1 MTFDRF
7 EQTRTAYGKTLAALG
22 SEDGRIVVLTADLA
36 GSTKT
41 NLFAEAYPDR
51 FFNIGVAEA
60 DMMGIAAGLAMG
72 GYRPFASTFAVFATG
87 KAWEQV
93 RQVIAY
99 PKVPV
104 RIVATHAGLTV
115 GEDGASHQML
125 EDIANM
131 RVLPNMT
138 VIVPADAVEAA
149 AVTRFAAG
157 YDEGPV
163 YVRLARAKF
172 PVILEEDYRF
182 ELGRA
187 HILAEGSDVSVFAC
201 GVLVSSVLTARD
213 ALSKDGISVEVV
225 NVSTI
230 KPLDEETLVRSARK
244 TGLVI
249 TAEEHQVNGGLGSAV
264 CELLSENLPTRVI
277 RAGMHDRFG
286 QSGSAD
292 ALLSHYNL
300 DADGMA
306 AAIRQVLENQRT

>member
-7 EQTRTAYGKTLAALG
+7 EETRTAYGKTLASLG
-22 SEDGRIVVLTADLA
+22 SEDNRIVVLTADLA

-41 NLFAEAYPDR
+41 GLFAEAHPDR

-72 GYRPFASTFAVFATG
+72 GYRPFASTFAMFATG

-99 PKVPV
+99 PKIPV
-104 RIVATHAGLTV
+104 RIAATHAGLTV

-125 EDIANM
+125 EDISNM

-149 AVTRFAAG
+149 AVTRFAAA
-157 YDEGPV
+157 YDDGPV

-172 PVILEEDYRF
+172 PVILDEDYQF

-187 HILAEGSDVSVFAC
+187 HVLAEGSDVSVFAC
-201 GVLVSSVLTARD
+201 GVLVSSALAARE
-213 ALSKDGISVEVV
+213 ALSNEGISVEVV

-230 KPLDEETLVRSARK
+230 KPLDGETLVRSAKK

-249 TAEEHQVNGGLGSAV
+249 TAEEHQINGGLGSAV
-264 CELLSENLPTRVI
+264 CELLSEKLPTRVV
-277 RAGMHDRFG
+277 RVGMHDRFG
-286 QSGSAD
+286 QSGPAD
-292 ALLSHYNL
+292 ALLAHYGL
-300 DADGMA
+300 DTNGMI
-306 AAIRQVLENQRT
+306 AAIGKALEG

>member
-1 MTFDRF
+1 MNF
-7 EQTRTAYGKTLAALG
+7 ERYEGTRDAYGATLAALG
-22 SEDGRIVVLTADLA
+22 HEDERIVVLTADLA

-41 NLFAEAYPDR
+41 DLFAKEHPKR
-51 FFNIGVAEA
+51 FFNMGVAEA
-60 DMMGIAAGLAMG
+60 DMMGVAAGLAMS

-99 PKVPV
+99 PNTPV

-138 VIVPADAVEAA
+138 VIVPADAIEAR
-149 AVTRFAAG
+149 AVTRFVAG

-163 YVRLARAKF
+163 YIRLARAKF
-172 PVILEEDYRF
+172 PVILKEDYAF
-182 ELGRA
+182 ELGKA
-187 HILAEGSDVSVFAC
+187 STLAEGTDVSLFAC
-201 GVLVSSVLTARD
+201 GGMVSAAREARD
-213 ALSKDGISVEVV
+213 KLAKEGIFVEVV

-230 KPLDEETLVRSARK
+230 KPLDKETLLTSAKK
-244 TGLVI
+244 TGAVV
-249 TAEEHQVNGGLGSAV
+249 TAEEHQVSGGLGSAV
-264 CELLSENLPTRVI
+264 CELLSEELPTRVV
-277 RAGMHDRFG
+277 RVGVHDRFG

-292 ALLSHYNL
+292 ALITHYGL
-300 DADGMA
+300 DTSGLL
-306 AAIRQVLENQRT
+306 AAIKQVLRQ

>member
-1 MTFDRF
+1 MNF
-7 EQTRTAYGKTLAALG
+7 ERYEGTRDAYGATLAALG
-22 SEDGRIVVLTADLA
+22 HEDERIVVLTADLA

-41 NLFAEAYPDR
+41 DLFAKEHPKR
-51 FFNIGVAEA
+51 FFNMGVAEA
-60 DMMGIAAGLAMG
+60 DMMGVAAGLAMS

-99 PKVPV
+99 PNTPV

-138 VIVPADAVEAA
+138 VIVPADAIEAR
-149 AVTRFAAG
+149 AVTRFVAG

-163 YVRLARAKF
+163 YIRLARAKF
-172 PVILEEDYRF
+172 PVILKEDYAF
-182 ELGRA
+182 ELGKA
-187 HILAEGSDVSVFAC
+187 STLAEGTDVSLFAC
-201 GVLVSSVLTARD
+201 GVMVSAALQARD
-213 ALSKDGISVEVV
+213 KLAKEGIFVEVV

-230 KPLDEETLVRSARK
+230 KPLDKETLLTSAKK
-244 TGLVI
+244 TGAVV
-249 TAEEHQVNGGLGSAV
+249 TAEEHQVSGGLGSAV
-264 CELLSENLPTRVI
+264 CELLSEELPTRVV
-277 RAGMHDRFG
+277 RVGVHDRFG

-292 ALLSHYNL
+292 ALITHYGL
-300 DADGMA
+300 DTSGLL
-306 AAIRQVLENQRT
+306 AAIKQVLRQ

>member
-1 MTFDRF
+1 MTFDRYKG
-7 EQTRTAYGKTLAALG
+7 TRDAYGKTLAELG
-22 SEDGRIVVLTADLA
+22 HEDDRIVVLTADLA

-41 NLFAEAYPDR
+41 AIFAVEHPHR

-72 GYRPFASTFAVFATG
+72 GYRPFASTFAMFATG
-87 KAWEQV
+87 KAWEQI

-125 EDIANM
+125 EDISNM

-138 VIVPADAVEAA
+138 VIVPADAVEAT
-149 AVTRFAAG
+149 AVTRFVAK

-172 PVILEEDYRF
+172 PVILPEDYQF
-182 ELGRA
+182 ELGKA
-187 HILAEGSDVSVFAC
+187 HVLAEGGDVSIFAC
-201 GVLVSSVLTARD
+201 GVMVSAALEAREEL
-213 ALSKDGISVEVV
+213 AQEGISVEVV

-230 KPLDEETLVRSARK
+230 KPLDADTILNSAKK
-244 TGLVI
+244 TGLVV
-249 TAEEHQVNGGLGSAV
+249 TAEEHQINGGLGSAV
-264 CELLSENLPTRVI
+264 CELLSENHPTRVM
-277 RAGMHDRFG
+277 RVGVHDRFG
-286 QSGSAD
+286 QSGPANK
-292 ALLSHYNL
+292 LLSEYGL
-300 DADGMA
+300 DAAGMV
-306 AAIRQVLENQRT
+306 AAIKEALEDK

>member
-1 MTFDRF
+1 MNF
-7 EQTRTAYGKTLAALG
+7 ERYEGTRDAYGATLAALG
-22 SEDGRIVVLTADLA
+22 HEDERIIVLTADLA

-41 NLFAEAYPDR
+41 GLFAKEHPKR
-51 FFNIGVAEA
+51 FFNMGVAEA
-60 DMMGIAAGLAMG
+60 DMMGVAAGLAMS

-99 PKVPV
+99 PNTPV

-138 VIVPADAVEAA
+138 VIVPADAIEAR
-149 AVTRFAAG
+149 AVTRFVAG
-157 YDEGPV
+157 YDKGPV

-172 PVILEEDYRF
+172 PVILKEDHSF
-182 ELGRA
+182 ELGKVST
-187 HILAEGSDVSVFAC
+187 LAEGTDVSIFAC
-201 GVLVSSVLTARD
+201 GVMVSTALQARD
-213 ALSKDGISVEVV
+213 KLAKERISVEVV

-230 KPLDEETLVRSARK
+230 KPLDKETLLTSAKK
-244 TGLVI
+244 TGAVV
-249 TAEEHQVNGGLGSAV
+249 TAEEHQVSGGLGSAV
-264 CELLSENLPTRVI
+264 CELLSEELPTRVV
-277 RAGMHDRFG
+277 RVGVHDRFG

-292 ALLSHYNL
+292 ALIAHYGL
-300 DADGMA
+300 DTNGLI
-306 AAIRQVLENQRT
+306 AAIKQVLRQ

>member
-1 MTFDRF
+1 MTFDRY
-7 EQTRTAYGKTLAALG
+7 EGTRDAYGKTLAELG
-22 SEDGRIVVLTADLA
+22 LQDDRIVVLTADLA

-41 NLFAEAYPDR
+41 ELFAKKYPNR

-60 DMMGIAAGLAMG
+60 NMMGIAAGLAMG

-87 KAWEQV
+87 KPWEQI

-99 PKVPV
+99 PKIPV

-125 EDIANM
+125 EDISNM

-138 VIVPADAVEAA
+138 VIVPADATEAA
-149 AVTRFAAG
+149 AVTRYVAK

-172 PVILEEDYRF
+172 PVILPDSYEFR
-182 ELGRA
+182 LGKA
-187 HILAEGSDVSVFAC
+187 TILAEGTDASVFAC
-201 GVLVSSVLTARD
+201 GIMVSAALKARD
-213 ALSKDGISVEVV
+213 ELAKQGICIEVI

-230 KPLDEETLVRSARK
+230 KPIDSQTVVDSAKK
-244 TGLVI
+244 TGLVF
-249 TAEEHQVNGGLGSAV
+249 TAEEHQASGGLGSTV
-264 CELLSENLPTRVI
+264 CEVLAENHPTRVI
-277 RAGMHDRFG
+277 RLGVLDRYG

-292 ALLSHYNL
+292 ELLSAYGL
-300 DADGMA
+300 DATA
-306 AAIRQVLENQRT
+306 LVSRIRQELSLRK

>member
-1 MTFDRF
+1 MTFDRY
-7 EQTRTAYGKTLAALG
+7 EGTRDAYGRTLAELG
-22 SEDGRIVVLTADLA
+22 REDERIVVLAADLA

-41 NLFAEAYPDR
+41 GLFAAEHQHR

-60 DMMGIAAGLAMG
+60 NMMGIAAGMAMS
-72 GYRPFASTFAVFATG
+72 GYRPFASTFAMFATG
-87 KAWEQV
+87 KAWEQI

-125 EDIANM
+125 EDISNM

-138 VIVPADAVEAA
+138 VIVPADAIEAA
-149 AVTRFAAG
+149 DVTRFVAG
-157 YDEGPV
+157 YDDGPV

-172 PVILEEDYRF
+172 PVVLPNDYRF
-182 ELGRA
+182 ELGKA
-187 HILAEGSDVSVFAC
+187 NVLAEGSDVSVFAC
-201 GVLVSSVLTARD
+201 GVMVSAALEARD
-213 ALSKDGISVEVV
+213 RLAEDGISVEVV

-230 KPLDEETLVRSARK
+230 KPLDSETLLKSAEK

-264 CELLSENLPTRVI
+264 CELLSEERPTRVL
-277 RAGMHDRFG
+277 RVGVRDRYG
-286 QSGSAD
+286 QSGKGMQ
-292 ALLSHYNL
+292 LLAEYGL
-300 DADGMA
+300 DATGMA
-306 AAIRQVLENQRT
+306 TFIKSTLADK

>member
-1 MTFDRF
+1 MTFDHY
-7 EQTRTAYGKTLAALG
+7 EGTRDAYGKTLAKLG
-22 SEDGRIVVLTADLA
+22 HEDDRIVVLTADLA

-41 NLFAEAYPDR
+41 GIFASEHPHR

-60 DMMGIAAGLAMG
+60 DMMGIAAGMAMS
-72 GYRPFASTFAVFATG
+72 GYRPFASTFAMFATG
-87 KAWEQV
+87 KAWEQI

-125 EDIANM
+125 EDISNM

-138 VIVPADAVEAA
+138 VIVPADAIEASD
-149 AVTRFAAG
+149 VTRFVAN

-172 PVILEEDYRF
+172 PVILPEDYKF
-182 ELGRA
+182 ELGKA
-187 HILAEGSDVSVFAC
+187 NVLAQGSDISVFAC
-201 GVLVSSVLTARD
+201 GVMVAAALEARD
-213 ALSKDGISVEVV
+213 ELSKDGISVEVV

-230 KPLDEETLVRSARK
+230 KPLDAETILNSAVK
-244 TGLVI
+244 TGLVV

-264 CELLSENLPTRVI
+264 CELLSENHPTRVV
-277 RAGMHDRFG
+277 RMGVHDRFG
-286 QSGSAD
+286 QSGPAER
-292 ALLSHYNL
+292 LLSEYGL
-300 DADGMA
+300 DSAGMV
-306 AAIRQVLENQRT
+306 AAIKKALAD

>member
-1 MTFDRF
+1 MNF
-7 EQTRTAYGKTLAALG
+7 ERYEGTRDAYGATLAALG
-22 SEDGRIVVLTADLA
+22 HEDERIVVLTADLA

-41 NLFAEAYPDR
+41 GLFAKEHPKR
-51 FFNIGVAEA
+51 FFNMGVAEA
-60 DMMGIAAGLAMG
+60 DMMGVAAGLAMS

-99 PKVPV
+99 PNTPV

-131 RVLPNMT
+131 RVLPNMA
-138 VIVPADAVEAA
+138 VIVPADAIEAR
-149 AVTRFAAG
+149 AVTRFVAG

-172 PVILEEDYRF
+172 PVILKEDYAF
-182 ELGRA
+182 ELGKA
-187 HILAEGSDVSVFAC
+187 STLAEGTDVSIFAC
-201 GVLVSSVLTARD
+201 GVMVSAALEAREQ
-213 ALSKDGISVEVV
+213 LEKEGISVEVV

-230 KPLDEETLVRSARK
+230 KPLDKETLLASSKK
-244 TGLVI
+244 TGAVV
-249 TAEEHQVNGGLGSAV
+249 TAEEHQVSGGLGSAV
-264 CELLSENLPTRVI
+264 CELLSEELPTRVV
-277 RAGMHDRFG
+277 RVGVHDRFG

-292 ALLSHYNL
+292 ALIAHYGL
-300 DADGMA
+300 DTSGLL
-306 AAIRQVLENQRT
+306 AAIKQVLHH

>member
-1 MTFDRF
+1 MNF
-7 EQTRTAYGKTLAALG
+7 ERYEGTRDAYGATLAALG
-22 SEDGRIVVLTADLA
+22 HEDERIVVLTADLA

-41 NLFAEAYPDR
+41 DLFAKEHPKR
-51 FFNIGVAEA
+51 FFNMGVAEA
-60 DMMGIAAGLAMG
+60 DMMGVAAGLAMS

-99 PKVPV
+99 PNTPV

-138 VIVPADAVEAA
+138 VIVPADAIEAR
-149 AVTRFAAG
+149 AVTRFVAG

-163 YVRLARAKF
+163 YIRLARAKF
-172 PVILEEDYRF
+172 PVILKENYAF
-182 ELGRA
+182 ELGKA
-187 HILAEGSDVSVFAC
+187 STLAEGTDVSLFAC
-201 GVLVSSVLTARD
+201 GVMVSTALQARD
-213 ALSKDGISVEVV
+213 KLAKEGIFVEVV

-230 KPLDEETLVRSARK
+230 KPLDKETLLASAKK
-244 TGLVI
+244 TGAVV
-249 TAEEHQVNGGLGSAV
+249 TAEEHQVSGGLGSAV
-264 CELLSENLPTRVI
+264 CELLSEELPTRVV
-277 RAGMHDRFG
+277 RVGVHDRFG

-292 ALLSHYNL
+292 ALITHYGL
-300 DADGMA
+300 DTSGLL
-306 AAIRQVLENQRT
+306 AAIKQVLRQ

>member
-1 MTFDRF
+1 MNF
-7 EQTRTAYGKTLAALG
+7 ERYEGTRDAYGATLAALG
-22 SEDGRIVVLTADLA
+22 HEDERIVVLTADLA

-41 NLFAEAYPDR
+41 GLFAKEHPKR
-51 FFNIGVAEA
+51 FFNMGVAEA
-60 DMMGIAAGLAMG
+60 DMMGVAAGLAMS

-104 RIVATHAGLTV
+104 LIVATHAGLTV

-131 RVLPNMT
+131 RVLPNMA
-138 VIVPADAVEAA
+138 VIVPADAIETR
-149 AVTRFAAG
+149 AVTRFVAG

-172 PVILEEDYRF
+172 PVILKEDYAF
-182 ELGRA
+182 ELGKA
-187 HILAEGSDVSVFAC
+187 STLAEGTDVSIFAC
-201 GVLVSSVLTARD
+201 GVMVSAAIQARD
-213 ALSKDGISVEVV
+213 KLAKEGISVEVV

-230 KPLDEETLVRSARK
+230 KPLDKETLLASSKK
-244 TGLVI
+244 TGAVV
-249 TAEEHQVNGGLGSAV
+249 TAEEHQVSGGLGSAV
-264 CELLSENLPTRVI
+264 CELLSEELPTRVV
-277 RAGMHDRFG
+277 RVGVHDRFG

-292 ALLSHYNL
+292 ALIAHYGL
-300 DADGMA
+300 DTSGLL
-306 AAIRQVLENQRT
+306 AAIKQVLHH

>member
-1 MTFDRF
+1 MNF
-7 EQTRTAYGKTLAALG
+7 ERYEGTRDAYGATLAALG
-22 SEDGRIVVLTADLA
+22 HEDERIVVLTADLA

-41 NLFAEAYPDR
+41 GLFAKEHPKR
-51 FFNIGVAEA
+51 FFNMGVAEA
-60 DMMGIAAGLAMG
+60 DMMGVAAGLAMS

-99 PKVPV
+99 PNTPV

-131 RVLPNMT
+131 RVLPNMA
-138 VIVPADAVEAA
+138 VIVPADAIETR
-149 AVTRFAAG
+149 AVTRFVAG

-172 PVILEEDYRF
+172 PVILKEDYAF
-182 ELGRA
+182 ELGKA
-187 HILAEGSDVSVFAC
+187 STLAEGTDVSIFAC
-201 GVLVSSVLTARD
+201 GVMVSAAIQARD
-213 ALSKDGISVEVV
+213 KLAKEGISVEVV

-230 KPLDEETLVRSARK
+230 KPLDKETLLASSKK
-244 TGLVI
+244 TGAVV
-249 TAEEHQVNGGLGSAV
+249 TAEEHQVSGGLGSAV
-264 CELLSENLPTRVI
+264 CELLSEELPTRVV
-277 RAGMHDRFG
+277 RVGVHDRFG

-292 ALLSHYNL
+292 ALIAHYGL
-300 DADGMA
+300 DTSGLL
-306 AAIRQVLENQRT
+306 AAIKQVLHQ

>member
-1 MTFDRF
+1 MNF
-7 EQTRTAYGKTLAALG
+7 ERYEGTRDAYGATLAALG
-22 SEDGRIVVLTADLA
+22 HEDERIVVLTADLA

-41 NLFAEAYPDR
+41 DLFAKEHPKR
-51 FFNIGVAEA
+51 FFNMGVAEA
-60 DMMGIAAGLAMG
+60 DMMGVAAGLAMS

-99 PKVPV
+99 PNTPV

-138 VIVPADAVEAA
+138 VIVPADAIEAR
-149 AVTRFAAG
+149 AVTRFVAG

-163 YVRLARAKF
+163 YIRLARAKF
-172 PVILEEDYRF
+172 PVILKEDYAF
-182 ELGRA
+182 ELGKA
-187 HILAEGSDVSVFAC
+187 STLAEGTDVSLFAC
-201 GVLVSSVLTARD
+201 GVMVSTALEARD
-213 ALSKDGISVEVV
+213 KLAKEGIFVEVV

-230 KPLDEETLVRSARK
+230 KPLDKETLLTSAKK
-244 TGLVI
+244 TGAVV
-249 TAEEHQVNGGLGSAV
+249 TAEEHQVSGGLGSAV
-264 CELLSENLPTRVI
+264 CELLSEELPTRVV
-277 RAGMHDRFG
+277 RVGVHDRFG

-292 ALLSHYNL
+292 ALITHYGL
-300 DADGMA
+300 DTSGLL
-306 AAIRQVLENQRT
+306 AAIKQVLRQ

>member
-1 MTFDRF
+1 MNF
-7 EQTRTAYGKTLAALG
+7 ERYEGTRDAYGATLAALG
-22 SEDGRIVVLTADLA
+22 HEDERIVVLTADLA

-41 NLFAEAYPDR
+41 GLFAKEHPKR
-51 FFNIGVAEA
+51 FFNMGVAEA
-60 DMMGIAAGLAMG
+60 DMMGVAAGLAMS

-99 PKVPV
+99 PNTPV

-131 RVLPNMT
+131 RVLPNMA
-138 VIVPADAVEAA
+138 VIVPADAIETR
-149 AVTRFAAG
+149 AVTRFVAG

-172 PVILEEDYRF
+172 PVILKEDYAF
-182 ELGRA
+182 ELGKA
-187 HILAEGSDVSVFAC
+187 STLAEGTDVSIFAC
-201 GVLVSSVLTARD
+201 GVMVSAAIQARD
-213 ALSKDGISVEVV
+213 KLAKEGISVEVV

-230 KPLDEETLVRSARK
+230 KPLDKETLLASSKK
-244 TGLVI
+244 TGAVV
-249 TAEEHQVNGGLGSAV
+249 TAEEHQVSGGLGSAV
-264 CELLSENLPTRVI
+264 CELLSEELPTRVV
-277 RAGMHDRFG
+277 RVGVHDRFG

-292 ALLSHYNL
+292 ALIAHYGL
-300 DADGMA
+300 DTSGLL
-306 AAIRQVLENQRT
+306 AAIKQVLHH

>member
-1 MTFDRF
+1 MNF
-7 EQTRTAYGKTLAALG
+7 ERYEGTRDAYGATLAALG
-22 SEDGRIVVLTADLA
+22 HEDERIVVLTADLA

-41 NLFAEAYPDR
+41 GLFAKEHPKR
-51 FFNIGVAEA
+51 FFNMGVAEA
-60 DMMGIAAGLAMG
+60 DMMGVAAGLAMS

-99 PKVPV
+99 PNTPV

-131 RVLPNMT
+131 RVLPNMA
-138 VIVPADAVEAA
+138 VIVPADAIETR
-149 AVTRFAAG
+149 AVTRFVAG

-172 PVILEEDYRF
+172 PVILKEDYAF
-182 ELGRA
+182 ELGKA
-187 HILAEGSDVSVFAC
+187 SILAEGTDVSIFAC
-201 GVLVSSVLTARD
+201 GVMVSAAIQARD
-213 ALSKDGISVEVV
+213 KLAKEGISVEVV

-230 KPLDEETLVRSARK
+230 KPLDKETLLASSKK
-244 TGLVI
+244 TGVVV
-249 TAEEHQVNGGLGSAV
+249 TAEEHQVSGGLGSAV
-264 CELLSENLPTRVI
+264 CELLSEELPTRVV
-277 RAGMHDRFG
+277 RVGVHDRFG

-292 ALLSHYNL
+292 ALIAHYGL
-300 DADGMA
+300 DTSGLL
-306 AAIRQVLENQRT
+306 AAIKQVLHH

>member
-1 MTFDRF
+1 MNF
-7 EQTRTAYGKTLAALG
+7 ERYEGTRDAYGATLAALG
-22 SEDGRIVVLTADLA
+22 HEDERIVVLTADLA

-41 NLFAEAYPDR
+41 GLFAKEHPKR
-51 FFNIGVAEA
+51 FFNMGVAEA
-60 DMMGIAAGLAMG
+60 DMMGVAAGLAMS
-72 GYRPFASTFAVFATG
+72 GYRPFASTFAIFATG

-99 PKVPV
+99 PNTPV

-138 VIVPADAVEAA
+138 VLVPADAIEAS
-149 AVTRFAAG
+149 AVTRFVAG

-172 PVILEEDYRF
+172 PVILKEDYAF
-182 ELGRA
+182 ELGKA
-187 HILAEGSDVSVFAC
+187 STLAEGTDVSLFAC
-201 GVLVSSVLTARD
+201 GVMVSTAIQARD
-213 ALSKDGISVEVV
+213 KLEKEGIFVEVV

-230 KPLDEETLVRSARK
+230 KPLDKETLLASSKK
-244 TGLVI
+244 TGAVV
-249 TAEEHQVNGGLGSAV
+249 TAEEHQVSGGLGSAV
-264 CELLSENLPTRVI
+264 CELLSEELPTRVV
-277 RAGMHDRFG
+277 RVGVRDRFG

-292 ALLSHYNL
+292 ALIAHYGL
-300 DADGMA
+300 DTSGLI
-306 AAIRQVLENQRT
+306 AAIKQVLRQ

>member
-1 MTFDRF
+1 MNF
-7 EQTRTAYGKTLAALG
+7 ERYEGTRDAYGATLAALG
-22 SEDGRIVVLTADLA
+22 HEDERIVVLTADLA

-41 NLFAEAYPDR
+41 GLFAKEHPKR
-51 FFNIGVAEA
+51 FFNMGVAEA
-60 DMMGIAAGLAMG
+60 DMMGVAAGLAMS

-131 RVLPNMT
+131 RVLPNMA
-138 VIVPADAVEAA
+138 VIVPADAIETR
-149 AVTRFAAG
+149 AVTRFVAG

-172 PVILEEDYRF
+172 PVILKEDYAF
-182 ELGRA
+182 ELGKA
-187 HILAEGSDVSVFAC
+187 STLAEGTDVSIFAC
-201 GVLVSSVLTARD
+201 GVMVSAALEARD
-213 ALSKDGISVEVV
+213 KLAKEGISVEVV

-230 KPLDEETLVRSARK
+230 KPLDKETLLASSKK
-244 TGLVI
+244 TGAVV
-249 TAEEHQVNGGLGSAV
+249 TAEEHQVSGGLGSAV
-264 CELLSENLPTRVI
+264 CELLSEELPTRVV
-277 RAGMHDRFG
+277 RVGVHDRFG

-292 ALLSHYNL
+292 ALITHYGL
-300 DADGMA
+300 DTSGLL
-306 AAIRQVLENQRT
+306 AAIKQVLHH

>member
-1 MTFDRF
+1 MNF
-7 EQTRTAYGKTLAALG
+7 ERYEGTRDAYGATLAALG
-22 SEDGRIVVLTADLA
+22 HEDERIVVLTADLA

-41 NLFAEAYPDR
+41 DLFAKEHPKR
-51 FFNIGVAEA
+51 FFNMGVAEA
-60 DMMGIAAGLAMG
+60 DMMGVAAGLAMS

-99 PKVPV
+99 PNTPV

-138 VIVPADAVEAA
+138 VIVPADAIEAR
-149 AVTRFAAG
+149 AVTRFVAG

-163 YVRLARAKF
+163 YIRLARAKF
-172 PVILEEDYRF
+172 PVILKEDYAF
-182 ELGRA
+182 ELGKA
-187 HILAEGSDVSVFAC
+187 STLAEGTDVSLFAC
-201 GVLVSSVLTARD
+201 GVMVSTALQARD
-213 ALSKDGISVEVV
+213 KLAKEGIFVEVV

-230 KPLDEETLVRSARK
+230 KPLDKETLLTSAKK
-244 TGLVI
+244 TGAVV
-249 TAEEHQVNGGLGSAV
+249 TAEEHQVSGGLGSAV
-264 CELLSENLPTRVI
+264 CELLSEELPTRVV
-277 RAGMHDRFG
+277 RVGVHDRFG

-292 ALLSHYNL
+292 ALITHYGL
-300 DADGMA
+300 DTSGLL
-306 AAIRQVLENQRT
+306 AAIKQVLRQ

>member
-1 MTFDRF
+1 MNF
-7 EQTRTAYGKTLAALG
+7 ERYEGTRDAYGETLAALG
-22 SEDGRIVVLTADLA
+22 HEDERIVVLTADLA

-41 NLFAEAYPDR
+41 SLFAKEHPKR
-51 FFNIGVAEA
+51 FFNMGVAEA
-60 DMMGIAAGLAMG
+60 DMMGVAAGLAMS

-99 PKVPV
+99 PNTPV

-138 VIVPADAVEAA
+138 VIVPADAIEAR
-149 AVTRFAAG
+149 AVTRFVAG

-172 PVILEEDYRF
+172 PVILKEDHAF
-182 ELGRA
+182 ELGKVST
-187 HILAEGSDVSVFAC
+187 LAEGTDVSIFAC
-201 GVLVSSVLTARD
+201 GVMVSTALQARD
-213 ALSKDGISVEVV
+213 KLAKEGISVEVV

-230 KPLDEETLVRSARK
+230 KPLDKETLLTSAKK
-244 TGLVI
+244 TGAVV
-249 TAEEHQVNGGLGSAV
+249 TAEEHQVSGGLGSAV
-264 CELLSENLPTRVI
+264 CELLSEELPTHVVRV
-277 RAGMHDRFG
+277 GVHDRFG

-292 ALLSHYNL
+292 ALIAHYGL
-300 DADGMA
+300 DTNGLIT
-306 AAIRQVLENQRT
+306 AIKQVLRQ

>member
-1 MTFDRF
+1 MNF
-7 EQTRTAYGKTLAALG
+7 ERYEGTRDAYGATLAALG
-22 SEDGRIVVLTADLA
+22 HEDERIVVLTADLA

-41 NLFAEAYPDR
+41 DLFAKEHPKR
-51 FFNIGVAEA
+51 FFNMGVAEA
-60 DMMGIAAGLAMG
+60 DMMGVAAGLAMS

-99 PKVPV
+99 PNTPV

-138 VIVPADAVEAA
+138 VIVPADAIEAR
-149 AVTRFAAG
+149 AVTRFVAG

-172 PVILEEDYRF
+172 PVILKEDYAF
-182 ELGRA
+182 ELGKA
-187 HILAEGSDVSVFAC
+187 STLAEGTDVSLFAC
-201 GVLVSSVLTARD
+201 GVMVSAALQARD
-213 ALSKDGISVEVV
+213 KLAKEGIFVEVV

-230 KPLDEETLVRSARK
+230 KPLDKETLLASAKK
-244 TGLVI
+244 TGAVV
-249 TAEEHQVNGGLGSAV
+249 TAEEHQVSGGLGSAV
-264 CELLSENLPTRVI
+264 CELLSEELPTRVV
-277 RAGMHDRFG
+277 RVGVHDRFG

-292 ALLSHYNL
+292 ALITHYGL
-300 DADGMA
+300 DTSGLL
-306 AAIRQVLENQRT
+306 AAIKQVLRQ